1 MPDQL
6 PLPGLGLL
14 AEIGD
19 FLGGL
24 KDDLPEI
31 FRPSSATGRTAVFAG
46 AEMPLR
52 ERREPG
58 AKTRIEAEDGGLTI
72 VRGGD
77 GVRAKEALRE
87 FYAAQAAK
95 AFRERVRFWAVRMG
109 LVDRVKRVSI
119 KDQRSLWGS
128 CSEVG
133 NLNFNWRVILAPPE
147 VLDYLVIHE
156 LAHLR
161 EMNHSTRFWAHVSEH
176 CAEYK
181 ARRRWLRENARRLKS
196 A

>member
-1 MPDQL
+1 MSSAPL
-6 PLPGLGLL
+6 PLPGLLDD
-14 AEIGD
+14 IKR

-24 KDDLPEI
+24 KDELPEL
-31 FRPSSATGRTAVFAG
+31 FRPAETGRTAVFAG
-46 AEMPLR
+46 AELPLR

-58 AKTRIEAEDGGLTI
+58 SKTRVSAEDGGLTL

-77 GVRAKEALRE
+77 GMRAREALRA
-87 FYAAQAAK
+87 FYETRAQE
-95 AFRERVRFWAVRMG
+95 AFGERVRFWAARMG
-109 LVDRVKRVSI
+109 LVERVKRVTI

-128 CSEVG
+128 CSEAG
-133 NLNFNWRVILAPPE
+133 NLNFNWRVVLAPPE

-161 EMNHSTRFWAHVSEH
+161 EMNHSSRFWAHVSEH
-176 CAEYK
+176 CADYK
-181 ARRRWLRENARRLKS
+181 ARRKWLRLNAARLKR